1 MSGVVG
7 LYIPCEVSRAFKKRQ
22 NNNNS
27 PIDCFLLSVGF
38 FGSAIFVYTWL
49 TTIHLNIY
57 VSMFLYMC
65 SVASFNVG
73 WVVQAQCL
81 LDITKPSVRS
91 TANALIICIL
101 HLIGDSVS
109 PYWMGVIADKCIERI
124 NSVKTISNVLEC
136 TRLSYYPLVYVSFI
150 SAALALFMTFTFQR
164 DKQNA
169 SQEDVGSI
177 QQ

>member
-1 MSGVVG
+1 M
-7 LYIPCEVSRAFKKRQ
+7 PCEVSRAVKKRQ
-22 NNNNS
+22 NNNS
-27 PIDCFLLSVGF
+27 PIDCFLLSAGF
-38 FGSAIFVYTWL
+38 FASAIFVYTWL
-49 TTIHLNIY
+49 TTIDLNIY

-81 LDITKPSVRS
+81 LDITKPNVRS

-124 NSVKTISNVLEC
+124 NGVKTISNLLEC
-136 TRLSYYPLVYVSFI
+136 TQLSYYPLVYVSFI

-169 SQEDVGSI
+169 FQEDVYSI